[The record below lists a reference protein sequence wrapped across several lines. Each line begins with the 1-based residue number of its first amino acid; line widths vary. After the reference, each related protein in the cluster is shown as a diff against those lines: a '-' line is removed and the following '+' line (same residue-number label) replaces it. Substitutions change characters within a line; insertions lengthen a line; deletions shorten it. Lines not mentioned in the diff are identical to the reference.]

1 MDLECAGL
9 SGFGIRPELLL
20 KLCCPSVRRIC
31 MKFNRHK
38 RGYKFRLNLKKKK
51 KKIKS
56 HFACAAQLPIII
68 GTKTVE
74 TNFIVKNEAV

>member
-1 MDLECAGL
+1 
-9 SGFGIRPELLL
+9 
-20 KLCCPSVRRIC
+20 